1 LDNRTL
7 SKEFVREEEKMI
19 VADIMTTNVVSVSSN
34 TSLAEARRIMDAH
47 RVRRLPVIDRGK
59 LTGVVTSGALDR
71 MGPSQL
77 TTFSVHELG
86 YLVNKITVQEVM
98 RREVVTVTPDMTVEE
113 AVALAQSKKVGMLVV
128 VEGDRVV
135 GVATTNDFFYKIL
148 NPILG
153 INMPGT
159 RIVVRNCNKGPD
171 IEKVVATINKL
182 KVGITNL
189 FLIDLPEAG
198 KHDLIVHLD
207 VENCTRCI
215 EEIKKLGCPVEE
227 RAR

>member
-1 LDNRTL
+1 
-7 SKEFVREEEKMI
+7 MI
-19 VADIMTTNVVSVSSN
+19 VADIMTTNVVSISSD

-59 LTGVVTSGALDR
+59 LAGVVTSGALDR

-113 AVALAQSKKVGMLVV
+113 AVALAQSKRVGMLVV
-128 VEGDRVV
+128 VEGDKVV

-153 INMPGT
+153 IKMPGT
-159 RIVVRNCNKGPD
+159 RIIVRNCNKGPD
-171 IEKVVATINKL
+171 IEKAVAAINKL

-189 FLIDLPEAG
+189 FLIDLPEVG
-198 KHDLIVHLD
+198 KHDLVVHLD
-207 VENCTRCI
+207 VENCSRCV
-215 EEIKKLGCPVEE
+215 EEISKLGFVTEE

>member
-1 LDNRTL
+1 
-7 SKEFVREEEKMI
+7 MI

-47 RVRRLPVIDRGK
+47 RVRRLPVVDKGK
-59 LTGVVTSGALDR
+59 LVGVVTSGALDR

-128 VEGDRVV
+128 VEGDKVV

-153 INMPGT
+153 INIPGT
-159 RIVVRNCNKGPD
+159 RIIVRNCNKGPD

-198 KHDLIVHLD
+198 KHDLVVHLD

>member
-1 LDNRTL
+1 
-7 SKEFVREEEKMI
+7 MI
-19 VADIMTTNVVSVSSN
+19 VADIMTTNVVSISSD

-59 LTGVVTSGALDR
+59 LAGVVTSGALDR

-86 YLVNKITVQEVM
+86 YLVNKITVKEVM

-113 AVALAQSKKVGMLVV
+113 AVALAQSKRVGMLVV
-128 VEGDRVV
+128 VEGDKVV

-153 INMPGT
+153 IKMPGT
-159 RIVVRNCNKGPD
+159 RIVVRNCNRGPD

-198 KHDLIVHLD
+198 KHDLVVHLD
-207 VENCTRCI
+207 TEVCSRCI
-215 EEIKKLGCPVEE
+215 EEIRKLGCPVEE